1 MPPGERPSRPLA
13 HGVHAREEVSHRH
26 GFPVPLSDERAPA
39 PRLRM
44 GDALRAA
51 KAQVMSTP
59 VLRRLA
65 LGSLSLYRRIEGPR
79 RLTRLERSVRP
90 LRIVVGAAGR
100 VEPGWVATEHEYLDL
115 VDARDWERFF
125 AKGSID
131 AILAEH
137 VFEHLRAEDARVA
150 ARHCYEH
157 LKPGGVLR
165 AAVPDGLH
173 PDPSYIA
180 WVDVGGTGPGAH
192 DRKVLYDYRSFRRLF
207 EEVGF
212 RVRLLEYWDEQG
224 VLRQADWDPA
234 EGMIRRS
241 IRFDTKQ
248 REGFRYSSI
257 ILDAVKQG

>member
-1 MPPGERPSRPLA
+1 MALADVSHHHGIQAPLA
-13 HGVHAREEVSHRH
+13 EVH
-26 GFPVPLSDERAPA
+26 APA
-39 PRLRM
+39 PGTRGMLRAAWTWVM
-44 GDALRAA
+44 GMPPLRQLALRA
-51 KAQVMSTP
+51 
-59 VLRRLA
+59 
-65 LGSLSLYRRIEGPR
+65 LSFYRRIEGPR
-79 RLTRLERSVRP
+79 RLVRLERSVRP
-90 LRIVVGAAGR
+90 LRIVVGASGR
-100 VEPGWVATEHEYLDL
+100 VEPGWIATEHEYLDL

-137 VFEHLRAEDARVA
+137 VFEHLSPEDARFA

-173 PDPSYIA
+173 PDPAYIA
-180 WVDVGGTGPGAH
+180 WVEVGGTGPGSSDH
-192 DRKVLYDYRSFRRLF
+192 KVLYDYRGFRRLF

-224 VLRQADWDPA
+224 VLHVADWDPA
-234 EGMIRRS
+234 QGRIRRS

-248 REGFRYSSI
+248 RGGFRYSSI
-257 ILDAVKQG
+257 ILDAVRRA